1 MPFHSAQGHPN
12 LAYWS
17 MSGWGMPSMW
27 AGERVSS
34 VGRLTGSCGS
44 LEEVREGRKRKM
56 GGREMKEAG
65 TNGMWVNYQ
74 PTRAC

>member
-1 MPFHSAQGHPN
+1 
-12 LAYWS
+12 
-17 MSGWGMPSMW
+17 MW